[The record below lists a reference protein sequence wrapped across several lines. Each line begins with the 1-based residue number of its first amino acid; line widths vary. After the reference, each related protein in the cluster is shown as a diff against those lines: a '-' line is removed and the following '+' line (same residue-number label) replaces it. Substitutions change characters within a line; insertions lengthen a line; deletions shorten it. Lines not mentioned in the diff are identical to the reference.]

1 MFVLSLKNGNDDP
14 LGDSLEKSYMPL
26 IEIKDVNALIDN
38 KPFFDQPVKNKH
50 KACEELVKNDDYLT
64 GNLLDHLSH

>member
-1 MFVLSLKNGNDDP
+1 MFALSLKNGNDDP
-14 LGDSLEKSYMPL
+14 LRDSLEKSYMPL
-26 IEIKDVNALIDN
+26 IEIKDVNTLIDN

-50 KACEELVKNDDYLT
+50 EAYEELVKNDDYTT

>member
-14 LGDSLEKSYMPL
+14 LRDSLEKSYMPL

-38 KPFFDQPVKNKH
+38 NPFFDQPVKNKH
-50 KACEELVKNDDYLT
+50 EAYEELVKNDDYTT

>member
-14 LGDSLEKSYMPL
+14 LRDSLEKSYMPL
-26 IEIKDVNALIDN
+26 IEIKDVNTLIDN
-38 KPFFDQPVKNKH
+38 KPFFDQPVKK
-50 KACEELVKNDDYLT
+50 KREAYEELVKNDDYTT